1 MVIWPPA
8 TDQKIPKPLGFDPV
22 CGTEVLVEHALEHSR
37 QTPSKFYETD
47 DDIKQIEA
55 DPSKSLLKEKDSAML
70 SFVVKTVKEHS
81 AVKTEEIEKLKAMG
95 YEKLGFYITKSEKVK
110 NGIRFV
116 PMRLE
121 ISNSSD

>member
-1 MVIWPPA
+1 M
-8 TDQKIPKPLGFDPV
+8 K
-22 CGTEVLVEHALEHSR
+22 
-37 QTPSKFYETD
+37 TD

-70 SFVVKTVKEHS
+70 AFVVKTVKKPS